1 MRCIPHKIM
10 KNGFALLLSLI
21 VTSILLVVGLGVSG
35 VAFREIQL
43 SGFGNQSEI
52 AFYAAE
58 TGLEC
63 GMYWDRAVVNYMD
76 DDSSGSVMDESDA
89 LSAFVDGSTTTL
101 GSCLGNSITLDSRG
115 LITDTSSDNTAKF
128 ELNLSTGPCVEVEIK
143 KEHAD
148 PPLPATIPPDLD
160 LAWAK
165 TIITATGYNTCDD
178 TDPRRVGRVL
188 ELELNLAP

>member
-1 MRCIPHKIM
+1 M

-63 GMYWDRAVVNYMD
+63 GMYWDKVMAPVLTD
-76 DDSSGSVMDESDA
+76 DGDDTNDNASV
-89 LSAFVDGSTTTL
+89 FVDGSPVPPPISCNSVDITPSPLIDSSGDTVEFNL
-101 GSCLGNSITLDSRG
+101 GSGNT
-115 LITDTSSDNTAKF
+115 
-128 ELNLSTGPCVEVEIK
+128 PCAEVDVTKIE
-143 KEHAD
+143 EASH
-148 PPLPATIPPDLD
+148 PGS

-165 TIITATGYNTCDD
+165 TTITSTGYNTCDD
-178 TDPRRVGRVL
+178 SDPRRVGRVL

>member
-1 MRCIPHKIM
+1 M

-43 SGFGNQSEI
+43 SSFGNQSEI

-63 GMYWDRAVVNYMD
+63 GMYWDKVMIDASILND
-76 DDSSGSVMDESDA
+76 GDSGNDESQAA
-89 LSAFVDGSTTTL
+89 LSSFINDGS
-101 GSCLGNSITLDSRG
+101 GGPIRSMSCLGAGVAPSS
-115 LITDTSSDNTAKF
+115 LISLLGDTAEFDLGSGNAPCAK
-128 ELNLSTGPCVEVEIK
+128 VEVK
-143 KEHAD
+143 KVETLSH
-148 PPLPATIPPDLD
+148 PGS

-165 TIITATGYNTCDD
+165 TFITSTGYNTCDD
-178 TDPRRVGRVL
+178 SDPRRVGRVL
-188 ELELNLAP
+188 ELELNLVAP

>member
-1 MRCIPHKIM
+1 M
-10 KNGFALLLSLI
+10 KKGFALLLSLI
-21 VTSILLVVGLGVSG
+21 VTSILLTVGIGVSA

-43 SGFGNQSEI
+43 SSFGNQSEI

-63 GMYWDRAVVNYMD
+63 GMYWDKVVIN
-76 DDSSGSVMDESDA
+76 SSKLTDADPDNDEGSDVI
-89 LSAFVDGSTTTL
+89 SAFVDGSDYTSL
-101 GSCLGNSITLDSRG
+101 ISCLGDNISPLPMIYLLD
-115 LITDTSSDNTAKF
+115 DTANFK
-128 ELNLSTGPCVEVEIK
+128 LNLSTGPCVNVDVK
-143 KEHAD
+143 KEESTGHSGS
-148 PPLPATIPPDLD
+148 